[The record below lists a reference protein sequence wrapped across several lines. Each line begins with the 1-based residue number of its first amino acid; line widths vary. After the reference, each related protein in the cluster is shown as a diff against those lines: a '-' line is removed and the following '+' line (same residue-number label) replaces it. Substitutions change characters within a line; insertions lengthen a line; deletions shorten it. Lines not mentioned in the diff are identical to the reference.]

1 MTPEEVAV
9 EFMSDL
15 RTQIPDINKKI
26 ILLSSGKLSNQQ
38 EEIKKIETEMHIL
51 AQNTGLLAYNLHL
64 AMTASEGNQLP
75 ISEYSDLQ
83 YEEKVKELSQWL
95 VKNHPELNNSRL

>member
-9 EFMSDL
+9 EFMADL
-15 RTQIPDINKKI
+15 KKQIPDINKKL

-38 EEIKKIETEMHIL
+38 EEIKKIETEMHLL

-64 AMTASEGNQLP
+64 GITASEDNQLP
-75 ISEYSDLQ
+75 ISAYSDLQ

-95 VKNHPELNNSRL
+95 VKNHPKLNNSRL